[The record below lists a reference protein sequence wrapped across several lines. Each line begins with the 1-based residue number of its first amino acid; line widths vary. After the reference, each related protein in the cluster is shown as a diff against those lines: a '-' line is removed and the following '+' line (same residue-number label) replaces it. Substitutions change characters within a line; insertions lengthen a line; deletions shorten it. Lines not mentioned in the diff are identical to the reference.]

1 MAIYPNVRGKTT
13 MATAPTKTD
22 ATKTDATKTDAA
34 KTGATQTD
42 ATKTDAT
49 KTDATQTAGF
59 DFVLLPSELAKTTA
73 PKNARSEDQSAMDA
87 LVKRLHEAWTRA
99 GNPTG
104 AWPVLVEK
112 RVVATMFVAP
122 EDAAKRKDMIK
133 RAATYLG
140 VYHKFGT
147 PYVLTEELAK
157 RYGRPASEVG
167 MEGISVVVMDKR
179 QRGTT
184 PRAQEVVDS
193 ARAAAARTVGGK

>member
-22 ATKTDATKTDAA
+22 APKTDAPKTDAP
-34 KTGATQTD
+34 
-42 ATKTDAT
+42 KTDAPQT
-49 KTDATQTAGF
+49 AAPKTDAPQTAAF

-73 PKNARSEDQSAMDA
+73 PKNARSEDQAAMDT
-87 LVKRLHEAWTRA
+87 LVKRLHEAWIRA
-99 GNPTG
+99 GKPTG

-147 PYVLTEELAK
+147 SYVLTEELAK

-179 QRGTT
+179 QRETT